1 MFDKSRQEELEARRD
16 RPVKCLGIVFE
27 NDEARRDHFL
37 DKLREGLEE
46 LHAVLGGVPYAGVD
60 DTVARIAAIEHW
72 PMGEE
77 GRLRELAERMRHAD
91 SSKDLLQ
98 RWKDEVGFPHGE
110 IDNILKLSDP
120 PWHTA
125 CPNPFLGA
133 FVGTYGRAYDPEES
147 YRRKPFAV
155 DVSEGKTH
163 PVYRAHGYHTK
174 VPHLAIVPSILHYT
188 EPGDLVLDGFAGSGM
203 TGVAAQWCG
212 TAPESYRKSLEALW
226 AKEGFGTPKWGLRR
240 TIQNDLSPLAGFI
253 AANYGLPFD
262 VDAFTEAGRALLD
275 EAEAEVGWMYE
286 TLHSDGETRG
296 RIDYTVWSEVFGC
309 PECASEI
316 VFLEEAWDR
325 TTGRVRDTFPCPDC
339 NAELNKD
346 RLERVFESDMDAA
359 TGDVRKHVTFR
370 PELIRYT
377 VGGGTFEKRPDAD
390 DRELVRRIAELP
402 LSADVPTNRLPIED
416 MYHGSR
422 LAPKGCHS
430 RPPLLSP
437 PVRTRPGGGVAPGQ
451 CPSRYP
457 RPSYAALF
465 RGAGDLG
472 TVDPQSIWANTLLT
486 SEPSTKRRIL
496 HLIAN
501 FRGLSEIQSWK
512 QVVPAHQDIR
522 PLACS
527 SRFRVCRHGKY
538 HGVAWAS
545 RRRGRLHLHRP
556 AVRREHLLRRSQPF
570 GRVLAWSFN

>member
-27 NDEARRDHFL
+27 NDEARGPLSRQV
-37 DKLREGLEE
+37 REGLEE

-60 DTVARIAAIEHW
+60 DTVTRIAAIEHW

-163 PVYRAHGYHTK
+163 PVLSGARVPHQGAASGDCALDPPLYRARRPRLRRIRRLRHDRRRSPM
-174 VPHLAIVPSILHYT
+174 VR
-188 EPGDLVLDGFAGSGM
+188 DCAGELPQIARSVVGER
-203 TGVAAQWCG
+203 GLRH
-212 TAPESYRKSLEALW
+212 PEMGS
-226 AKEGFGTPKWGLRR
+226 RR

-309 PECASEI
+309 PVCASEI

-325 TTGRVRDTFPCPDC
+325 TTGGSGTLSRVPI
-339 NAELNKD
+339 
-346 RLERVFESDMDAA
+346 A
-359 TGDVRKHVTFR
+359 T
-370 PELIRYT
+370 
-377 VGGGTFEKRPDAD
+377 
-390 DRELVRRIAELP
+390 
-402 LSADVPTNRLPIED
+402 
-416 MYHGSR
+416 
-422 LAPKGCHS
+422 
-430 RPPLLSP
+430 
-437 PVRTRPGGGVAPGQ
+437 
-451 CPSRYP
+451 PS
-457 RPSYAALF
+457 
-465 RGAGDLG
+465 
-472 TVDPQSIWANTLLT
+472 
-486 SEPSTKRRIL
+486 
-496 HLIAN
+496 
-501 FRGLSEIQSWK
+501 
-512 QVVPAHQDIR
+512 
-522 PLACS
+522 
-527 SRFRVCRHGKY
+527 
-538 HGVAWAS
+538 
-545 RRRGRLHLHRP
+545 
-556 AVRREHLLRRSQPF
+556 
-570 GRVLAWSFN
+570 